1 MNAPVKLIAT
11 RRFGDERGWFSET
24 WSEARYAQ
32 LGVGCTFV
40 QDNQSR
46 STFAGTIR
54 GIHFQRPPHAQD
66 KLVRCL
72 RGAVLDIAVDLR
84 RGSPT
89 YGQHVAAELTESNG
103 DQLFIP
109 VGFGHAF
116 VTLTP
121 DAEIAYKCSSIYA
134 PDCDGGIVWNDPDLK
149 IDWRLGA
156 TEPVLSVKDRTLP
169 ALADFDSPF
178 EYDGRPLEPLPS
190 TGLSVR

>member
-1 MNAPVKLIAT
+1 MDSPVKLIKT

-24 WSEARYAQ
+24 WSAARYAQ
-32 LGVGCTFV
+32 LGVDCPFV

-54 GIHFQRPPHAQD
+54 GIHFQRPPHGQD

-72 RGAVLDIAVDLR
+72 RGAILDIAVDLR

-89 YGQHVAAELTESNG
+89 YGRHVAAELTGDNG

-109 VGFGHAF
+109 IGFGHAF

-121 DAEIAYKCSSIYA
+121 EVEIAYKCSDIYA
-134 PDCDGGIVWNDPDLK
+134 PECDGGILWNDPALK
-149 IDWRLGA
+149 IDWRLGDS
-156 TEPVLSVKDRTLP
+156 EPVLSDKDRALPTL
-169 ALADFDSPF
+169 AGFDSPF
-178 EYDGRPLEPLPS
+178 DYDGRPLIALDGS
-190 TGLSVR
+190 GVLGG